1 LRRSTLGTRAQA
13 RRRARFAR
21 STATLGHDHVRDLLV
36 NLIMFNFGHV
46 VALDVG
52 AKFGPV
58 GGTAVDV
65 AVVFLAVTVSE
76 VVPKAV
82 SVHAP
87 AKVATLTAL
96 PLVVVER
103 LLRWPRAPI
112 SHVAGLLPTSSFRRR
127 EEGDVTPKISGRALG
142 AAARRRRIRRRRTR
156 VVARA
161 ARSRSSAGP

>member
-1 LRRSTLGTRAQA
+1 
-13 RRRARFAR
+13 
-21 STATLGHDHVRDLLV
+21 
-36 NLIMFNFGHV
+36 MFNFGHV